1 MSFNLNMSF
10 PHIELTNITWKTLK
24 NSGIVSSYDYECLL
38 YLATVDKVTSEVE
51 YKNKNLIEFFTG
63 SKDKGAKNENLINY
77 LKLLIQFEESLI
89 DIYNSSEEKLGN
101 CAL

>member
-1 MSFNLNMSF
+1 MSF
-10 PHIELTNITWKTLK
+10 PHLELTNITWKTLK

-38 YLATVDKVTSEVE
+38 YLETVDKVTSEVE
-51 YKNKNLIEFFTG
+51 YKNKNLLEFFTG
-63 SKDKGAKNENLINY
+63 SRDKGTNNENLINY
-77 LKLLIQFEESLI
+77 LKLLIQFEESLM